1 MKPNE
6 IKSLM
11 ILKGIKQTDIA
22 RKLNLDRCTVS
33 GAVNGLRKSRRVQ
46 QAIADAL
53 GKNYE
58 TLWGKAA

>member
-11 ILKGIKQTDIA
+11 ILKGIKQRHVA
-22 RKLNLDRCTVS
+22 KKLGVQQPAIS
-33 GAVNGLRKSRRVQ
+33 GAISGDRPSRRIQ
-46 QAIADAL
+46 HAL
-53 GKNYE
+53 AEELGTDYE